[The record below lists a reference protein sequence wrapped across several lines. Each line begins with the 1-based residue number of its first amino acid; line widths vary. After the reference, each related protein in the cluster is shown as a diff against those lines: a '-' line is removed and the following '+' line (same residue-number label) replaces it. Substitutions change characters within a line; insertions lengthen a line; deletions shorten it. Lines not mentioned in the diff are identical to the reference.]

1 MSVTDILVGRKRRPT
16 TKAHKTAVKVY
27 AVLFAVVLGI
37 ALLPIRNGPLRMA
50 LIGGIFALWAGAL
63 FLFWDRLTVRF
74 LCLAITVGAGSL
86 VLLPA
91 RAIDTDAVRTAYIR
105 SMQSYQGTIYLWGG
119 ETHLGIDCS
128 GLIREG
134 LIEAETKEGIRT
146 QNVVLLR
153 KAASLW
159 WNDASAKAMS
169 EEYQGRT
176 HKLTDSHSLNEADY
190 AHLQPGDLAV
200 TGGGQ
205 HILAYTGEKTW
216 IEADPKAM
224 KVVSVKAPS
233 NDGWFVQQVTLLRWR
248 ILEPSEPSVEP
259 R

>member
-1 MSVTDILVGRKRRPT
+1 MSVTDVLVGRKRRPT
-16 TKAHKTAVKVY
+16 TKAHKTAVKIY
-27 AVLFAVVLGI
+27 LSLFAVVLGI

-63 FLFWDRLTVRF
+63 FLFWDRLTVRI
-74 LCLAITVGAGSL
+74 LCLALAVGAGCL
-86 VLLPA
+86 VLLPL
-91 RAIDTDAVRTAYIR
+91 RAIDANSLRTEYVR
-105 SMQSYQGTIYLWGG
+105 SMESYHGTNYLWGG

-134 LIEAETKEGIRT
+134 LIDAEAKEGIRT

-176 HKLTDSHSLNEADY
+176 HKLAD
-190 AHLQPGDLAV
+190 
-200 TGGGQ
+200 
-205 HILAYTGEKTW
+205 
-216 IEADPKAM
+216 
-224 KVVSVKAPS
+224 
-233 NDGWFVQQVTLLRWR
+233 
-248 ILEPSEPSVEP
+248 
-259 R
+259 

>member
-1 MSVTDILVGRKRRPT
+1 MSVTDVLVGRKRRPT

-27 AVLFAVVLGI
+27 AVVLAVVLGI

-50 LIGGIFALWAGAL
+50 LISGIFALWAGAL
-63 FLFWDRLTVRF
+63 FLFWDRLTVRI
-74 LCLAITVGAGSL
+74 LCLALTVGAGSL

-91 RAIDTDAVRTAYIR
+91 RAIDANSLRTQYVR
-105 SMQSYQGTIYLWGG
+105 SLKSYQGTNYLWGG
-119 ETHLGIDCS
+119 ETRLGIDCS
-128 GLIREG
+128 GLIRGG
-134 LIEAETKEGIRT
+134 LIDAETKEGIRT

-159 WNDASAKAMS
+159 WNDFSAKAIS

-176 HKLTDSHSLNEADY
+176 RRLAESGNLNDVDY
-190 AHLQPGDLAV
+190 TRLQPGDLAV

-205 HILAYTGEKTW
+205 HILAYTGDKIW

-233 NDGWFVQQVTLLRWR
+233 DDGWFVQHVTLLRWR
-248 ILEPSEPSVEP
+248 ILEPTEPNAEP